1 MPWSVGRAE
10 PIPKQEEPSP
20 FLPFF
25 PSQPPPP
32 PTDGFPR
39 GAAAARATCTCTAA
53 GHVYANWPRSLGSRV
68 KTAAG
73 ILDEGIKSKREPRSQ
88 SEGDDTWFL
97 LLLLLTDGSHV
108 VGCVNTLTT
117 VHHALHDTQASY
129 ALFLA
134 ELGGVESVGD
144 RRTV

>member
-1 MPWSVGRAE
+1 MDSSLGERPGQLA
-10 PIPKQEEPSP
+10 PA
-20 FLPFF
+20 LL
-25 PSQPPPP
+25 
-32 PTDGFPR
+32 R
-39 GAAAARATCTCTAA
+39 GMFMQIGLARS
-53 GHVYANWPRSLGSRV
+53 HGSRV

-73 ILDEGIKSKREPRSQ
+73 ILNKGIKSKREPRSQ
-88 SEGDDTWFL
+88 SEGDDTWF

-144 RRTV
+144 RQTV